1 MKITYDP
8 KIDAMYIKF
17 QEGSFVSNK
26 EVEEGI
32 VFDMGKDDIILG
44 IEILEAS
51 QRLKPKGLSYLDIQ
65 VPLSAVAVVGHR

>member
-17 QEGSFVSNK
+17 QDGTFVSNK
-26 EVEEGI
+26 ESEDGI
-32 VFDMGKDDIILG
+32 IFDIGKKGIILG

-51 QRLKPKGLSYLDIQ
+51 KRLKTKDLSRFDIQ
-65 VPLSAVAVVGHR
+65 IPFSNKSVA

>member
-17 QEGSFVSNK
+17 QDGTFVSNK
-26 EVEEGI
+26 EVEDGI
-32 VFDMGKDDIILG
+32 IFDIGRKGMILG

-51 QRLKPKGLSYLDIQ
+51 QRLKPKDLSHFNIQ
-65 VPLSAVAVVGHR
+65 IPLSPMAIV

>member
-17 QEGSFVSNK
+17 QGGAFVSNK

-32 VFDMGKDDIILG
+32 ILDIGKNNAILG
-44 IEILEAS
+44 IEILEARR
-51 QRLKPKGLSYLDIQ
+51 RLNPKNISHLDIQ
-65 VPLSAVAVVGHR
+65 IPLPVATAT

>member
-17 QEGSFVSNK
+17 QEGVFASNK
-26 EVEEGI
+26 EIEEGI
-32 VFDMGKDDIILG
+32 ILDVGKNNAILG

-51 QRLKPKGLSYLDIQ
+51 QRLKPKNVSYFDIQ
-65 VPLSAVAVVGHR
+65 IPLSATMAQ

>member
-17 QEGSFVSNK
+17 QDGTFVSNK
-26 EVEEGI
+26 EAEEGI
-32 VFDMGKDDIILG
+32 IFDIGKKGIILG

-51 QRLKPKGLSYLDIQ
+51 HRLKPKELTHFDIQ
-65 VPLSAVAVVGHR
+65 IPFSPMAVA

>member
-17 QEGSFVSNK
+17 QDGVFVSNK
-26 EVEEGI
+26 EAEEGI
-32 VFDMGKDDIILG
+32 IFDIGKNNAILG

-51 QRLKPKGLSYLDIQ
+51 QRLKSKNISRFDIQ
-65 VPLSAVAVVGHR
+65 IPLPVMATA

>member
-17 QEGSFVSNK
+17 QDGAFVSNK

-32 VFDMGKDDIILG
+32 IIDIGKNNAVLG

-51 QRLKPKGLSYLDIQ
+51 RRLKPKNISHLDIQ
-65 VPLSAVAVVGHR
+65 IPLPTVAA

>member
-17 QEGSFVSNK
+17 QDGEFASNK
-26 EVEEGI
+26 EIKEGI
-32 VFDMGKDDIILG
+32 IFDIGKNNIILG

-51 QRLKPKGLSYLDIQ
+51 RRLKPKNISYLDIQ
-65 VPLSAVAVVGHR
+65 IPLPTVVA

>member
-17 QEGSFVSNK
+17 QDGTFVSNK
-26 EVEEGI
+26 EVEDGI
-32 VFDMGKDDIILG
+32 IFDIGRKGIILG

-51 QRLKPKGLSYLDIQ
+51 QRLKPKNLSHFDIQ
-65 VPLSAVAVVGHR
+65 IPLSPMAIA

>member
-17 QEGSFVSNK
+17 QDGAFVSNK
-26 EVEEGI
+26 ESEDGI
-32 VFDMGKDDIILG
+32 IFDMGKKGIILG

-51 QRLKPKGLSYLDIQ
+51 QRLKPKGLSHFDIQ
-65 VPLSAVAVVGHR
+65 FHFPLSQSHSL

>member
-17 QEGSFVSNK
+17 QDGTFVSNK
-26 EVEEGI
+26 EVEDGI
-32 VFDMGKDDIILG
+32 IFDIGRKGIILG

-51 QRLKPKGLSYLDIQ
+51 QRLKPKVLSHFDIQ
-65 VPLSAVAVVGHR
+65 IPLSPMAIA